1 MLQTVRAFFNG
12 IQSFPLHFN
21 FEKDMLCHISRI
33 KKKLLRL
40 QRTSEG
46 HCFHAF
52 VSQALNEETK
62 MHNTVEH
69 TTQRRKAWPQ

>member
-1 MLQTVRAFFNG
+1 
-12 IQSFPLHFN
+12 
-21 FEKDMLCHISRI
+21 MLCHISRI

-52 VSQALNEETK
+52 VSQALNEEAK
-62 MHNTVEH
+62 MHNTVELIDVRLGPNRRPW
-69 TTQRRKAWPQ
+69 QRKKA